1 MFLFAGSAGE
11 CFCLLGPNGCGKTT
25 TIDCLTG
32 LLPVTAG
39 EAVVH
44 GSSILSPE
52 GLPKIRRVMGVC
64 PQFDIL
70 WDNLTGREHL
80 LLFGAIKGLPK
91 EQIEQQADAL
101 LDKVSQQLLDHALLE
116 RMYA

>member
-1 MFLFAGSAGE
+1 MCLFAGSAGE

-44 GSSILSPE
+44 GSSILRPE
-52 GLPKIRRVMGVC
+52 GLAKIRRVMGVC
-64 PQFDIL
+64 PQFDVL
-70 WDNLTGREHL
+70 WHNLTGTEHL
-80 LLFGAIKGLPK
+80 MLFGAIKGLRK

-101 LDKVSQQLLDHALLE
+101 LDKVSLQRLDRALLK
-116 RMYA
+116 RMHA